1 MCWCGDMK
9 HNDSSEKNKYGML
22 ARRHDAIN
30 TNKFQSFANTIIC
43 IFGRKQF
50 MVQLALDDDVPSRYH
65 RAPPHCY
72 DCKQQNCED
81 WFIWSCGLCSG
92 WLLVIGAV
100 YSCSQCS
107 DHASLPRC
115 WWWPLT
121 SDDGNKQSDGWD
133 CEQFSASHPV
143 LTQCNPLLPLSL
155 LLSDHLK
162 SWCSVHLKV
171 WFLVITRRLTR
182 RGTHKCPMGPIN
194 CWYPQSQSQPP
205 PKRSITTHNLSL
217 WKLAKNGA
225 TIYTTVNTD
234 ILQQQ
239 TNIYSW
245 VPSTNPAQN
254 LCAL

>member
-162 SWCSVHLKV
+162 SWCSVHL
-171 WFLVITRRLTR
+171 LVFGHHEETDKTW
-182 RGTHKCPMGPIN
+182 HSQMSNGPNKLLISSVPISAASKEVYHN
-194 CWYPQSQSQPP
+194 TQSFPVKTCQKWS
-205 PKRSITTHNLSL
+205 HNLH
-217 WKLAKNGA
+217 
-225 TIYTTVNTD
+225 
-234 ILQQQ
+234 
-239 TNIYSW
+239 YS
-245 VPSTNPAQN
+245 
-254 LCAL
+254 